1 VVLRSR
7 CGALDRSALTAFGGS
22 SIGCDFGLINPAEKT
37 MSDTTSQ
44 SRKLKLGTMT
54 VIITLEGDAYHVRAH
69 KATPLTDEDYI
80 QQQILEHQLRYY
92 GLQPRGTAGSE

>member
-1 VVLRSR
+1 
-7 CGALDRSALTAFGGS
+7 
-22 SIGCDFGLINPAEKT
+22 

-54 VIITLEGDAYHVRAH
+54 VIITLEGDAYPVRAR

-92 GLQPRGTAGSE
+92 GLQPRVRWVGMKSGPNRSGRAR